1 MAYQFGR
8 CKELG
13 RKLMIRALRMCS
25 NLLIVL
31 IVVPP
36 GTANAQAENVVLPS
50 GSMMWRYECKAGTQC
65 PTKCSAQ
72 GKDLFETGNF
82 VSLTIV
88 KMTNNEH
95 WLRVDAGSS
104 KIDYVIQTDQ
114 FTCTISGAAL
124 TSATAQQSRP

>member
-1 MAYQFGR
+1 MWYKFDR
-8 CKELG
+8 CTQLG
-13 RKLMIRALRMCS
+13 RKLMIRALRILNMS
-25 NLLIVL
+25 
-31 IVVPP
+31 IVVLS
-36 GTANAQAENVVLPS
+36 GTANAQGENVALPS
-50 GSMMWRYECKAGTQC
+50 GSMMWRYECKPGTQC

-88 KMTNNEH
+88 KIANNEH

-104 KIDYVIQTDQ
+104 KIDYVIQSDQ

-124 TSATAQQSRP
+124 TSATAQQSPARP

>member
-1 MAYQFGR
+1 
-8 CKELG
+8 
-13 RKLMIRALRMCS
+13 MIRALRITI
-25 NLLIVL
+25 LLIVVL
-31 IVVPP
+31 S
-36 GTANAQAENVVLPS
+36 GTANAQGENVVLPS
-50 GSMMWRYECKAGTQC
+50 GSMIWRYECKPGTQC

-88 KMTNNEH
+88 KIANNEH

-104 KIDYVIQTDQ
+104 KIDYVIQSDQ

-124 TSATAQQSRP
+124 TSATAQQSPARP

>member
-1 MAYQFGR
+1 MWYQLDR
-8 CKELG
+8 CTELG
-13 RKLMIRALRMCS
+13 RKLMTRALRILNM
-25 NLLIVL
+25 L
-31 IVVPP
+31 IVVLS
-36 GTANAQAENVVLPS
+36 GTANAQGENVALPL
-50 GSMMWRYECKAGTQC
+50 GSMMWRYECKPGTQC

-95 WLRVDAGSS
+95 WLRVDSGSS
-104 KIDYVIQTDQ
+104 KIEYIIQSDQ

-124 TSATAQQSRP
+124 TSATAHQSPARP